1 MFCRVVVLLGL
12 LPLAGCIAHAPGSGG
27 GEQKVVVAVAPTPQS
42 VAVGAKQQFTASLT
56 GTSNQSVTWT
66 LVLGPNS
73 NSPATTSELG
83 SIDSTGMY
91 TAPST
96 VPACPAGVTPCE
108 IQVEVVAASKADS
121 TSSGQ
126 ALANV
131 HIVIAVSPT
140 THTMGQG
147 ANLQFTATVTGTPGA
162 PYQSVNWQAVCTAC
176 DSGQGGGSFDPNNFG
191 LYIAAPFQQ
200 NTSTPQTVPSVPR
213 RLSIPP
219 RWLRPPLL

>member
-1 MFCRVVVLLGL
+1 QTV
-12 LPLAGCIAHAPGSGG
+12 
-27 GEQKVVVAVAPTPQS
+27 TPMHQTKPS
-42 VAVGAKQQFTASLT
+42 DAKQNSTSSLT
-56 GTSNQSVTWT
+56 STNNQSVTCT
-66 LVLGPNS
+66 LVLGPSS

-108 IQVEVVAASKADS
+108 IQVEVVATSKADS

-176 DSGQGGGSFDPNNFG
+176 DS
-191 LYIAAPFQQ
+191 
-200 NTSTPQTVPSVPR
+200 
-213 RLSIPP
+213 
-219 RWLRPPLL
+219 